1 MKIENLNSN
10 IKANLHKQNEEKAY
24 EKKMQVIANNLIQQL
39 RVPQGNNLIY
49 LLNAP
54 EAKNNEQAVKEW
66 VKSNTTRIEFN
77 EIDFEELKI
86 KLKMKLE
93 GDFYS

>member
-24 EKKMQVIANNLIQQL
+24 EKKIQVIANNLIQQL
-39 RVPQGNNLIY
+39 RVPLGNHLIY
-49 LLNAP
+49 LLDAP
-54 EAKNNEQAVKEW
+54 KAKNNEQAVKEW
-66 VKSNTTRIEFN
+66 LKSNTTRFELN
-77 EIDFEELKI
+77 ELDFEQLKV

-93 GDFYS
+93 DDFYS